1 MDAVSKIHEFE
12 KFGSI
17 LGLERMT
24 NLMHELGDPQD
35 DLKCIHVA
43 GTNGKG
49 SVCKYIYEILEAQ
62 GYKTGLYT
70 SPFLEV
76 FNERI
81 ELDHEFIS
89 DKDLEVY
96 TDRVLEKVK
105 VITDRGEES
114 PTEFEVIT
122 AVAFL
127 YFKEKA
133 ADYVVLEVGLG
144 GIGDSTNIIKESL
157 VSVITSIS
165 FDHTDRLGNTLGE
178 IAMNKAGIIKPGCPC
193 VTSAKA
199 PEALEVIRE
208 KASECNAELY
218 ETRDI
223 QAEIVSESLSG
234 TCFDVTAGSQYLG
247 LEISMNGDHQ
257 IENAVCALKTI
268 EALQDDC
275 GIEIGIDAIY
285 SGFKKAKQIGR
296 FEVMS
301 REPLII
307 IDGAHNPDGARTLR
321 EGVKKL
327 LPDKNLLMLTGMLKD
342 KDTEH
347 IIGQFREIAKDFVA
361 TEPDNPRKLSAD
373 ELKVLIEE
381 QGGNA
386 EVCAEPE
393 AALERALD
401 RVSEYDGLVCAGSLY
416 LIGKLRTLLRRR
428 GFEPDK

>member
-1 MDAVSKIHEFE
+1 MDAISKIHEFE

-24 NLMHELGDPQD
+24 SLMHELGDPQD
-35 DLKCIHVA
+35 ELKCIHVA

-62 GYKTGLYT
+62 GYRTGLYT

-81 ELDHEFIS
+81 ELDHSFIS
-89 DKDLEVY
+89 DEDLQVY

-105 VITDRGEES
+105 VLTDRGEDS

-127 YFKEKA
+127 YFREKE

-144 GIGDSTNIIKESL
+144 GIGDSTNVINDPL
-157 VSVITSIS
+157 VSFITSIS
-165 FDHTDRLGNTLGE
+165 FDHTDRLGNTLKE
-178 IAMNKAGIIKPGCPC
+178 IAGNKAGIIKNGCPA

-199 PEALEVIRE
+199 GEALEVFRE

-218 ETRDI
+218 ETADI
-223 QAEIVSESLSG
+223 TPEIVSESLSG
-234 TCFDVTAGSQYLG
+234 TAFDVTLGAQYYG
-247 LEISMNGDHQ
+247 LKISMLGEHQ

-268 EALQDDC
+268 EVLQDERE
-275 GIEIGIDAIY
+275 IEIGIDAIY
-285 SGFKKAKQIGR
+285 EGLLKAKQIGR
-296 FEVMS
+296 FEVMNTD
-301 REPLII
+301 PLII

-321 EGVKKL
+321 EGYEKL
-327 LPDKNLLMLTGMLKD
+327 LQSKKLLMLTGMLKD

-347 IIGQFREIAKDFVA
+347 IVGEFRKIADDFIA
-361 TEPDNPRKLSAD
+361 TEPENPRKMSAS
-373 ELKVLIEE
+373 ELAELIVKM
-381 QGGNA
+381 GGKADNYPDNSDALNA
-386 EVCAEPE
+386 
-393 AALERALD
+393 ALD
-401 RVSEYDGLVCAGSLY
+401 RAQGYDGIICAGSLY
-416 LIGKLRTLLRRR
+416 LIGKLRTLIRKR
-428 GFEPDK
+428 FDIS